1 MVNDYEIPMP
11 RWELTD
17 PFGRNAIKRIRYELK
32 KCLCERDGYKAQVE
46 SILTE
51 QGNAVNMLAKAL
63 AREQEMTKEYERRLR
78 VCDEARKS
86 LGEKNSKVKAE
97 NDSLKHD
104 NIALRADLAKLQYEY
119 DELTEQHEK
128 LIRGMTDKGVEA

>member
-17 PFGRNAIKRIRYELK
+17 PFGRNAIKSIRYELK

-51 QGNAVNMLAKAL
+51 QGDAVNMLAKAL
-63 AREQEMTKEYERRLR
+63 AREQEMTREYERRLR

-86 LGEKNSKVKAE
+86 IGEKNSKLKAE
-97 NDSLKHD
+97 IDELK
-104 NIALRADLAKLQYEY
+104 NVNVALRADLAKLQYDYE
-119 DELTEQHEK
+119 ELTEHHEK
-128 LIRGMTDKGVEA
+128 LVRGMTDKGVEA